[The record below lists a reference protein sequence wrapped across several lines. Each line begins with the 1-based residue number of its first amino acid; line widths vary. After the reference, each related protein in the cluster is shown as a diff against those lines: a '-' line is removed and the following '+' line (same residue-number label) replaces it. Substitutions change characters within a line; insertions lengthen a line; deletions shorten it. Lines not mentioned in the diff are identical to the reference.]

1 MDQDTDIGGQRD
13 SFPTTRHSVVEATR
27 SADLEVRRQALDTLI
42 AAYWKPA
49 YKYVRIK
56 WKASNEDAKDL
67 TQGFFCEALE
77 KEYLERFNP
86 AKARFRTYLRV
97 CLDGYVAN
105 QRKAA
110 GRLKRGGH
118 LKHVSFDF
126 ESAEG
131 EIRQLEI
138 ADDADMED
146 YFYQEWVRSLF
157 ARAVESLRAQLESAD
172 KSIQFELFNRYDLE
186 RPASGMKTTYD
197 QLASEFGIPATQVT
211 NYLAAARRLF
221 RSLVLDELRK
231 LSGSDEEFR
240 SEAKEL
246 LGVDPA

>member
-1 MDQDTDIGGQRD
+1 MDRDTDIGGTRD
-13 SFPTTRHSVVEATR
+13 GFPTTRHSVVEATR
-27 SADLEVRRQALDTLI
+27 SGDPEVRRQALDALI

-67 TQGFFCEALE
+67 TQGFFSEALE
-77 KEYLERFNP
+77 KEYLERYDSR
-86 AKARFRTYLRV
+86 KARFRTYLRV

-105 QRKAA
+105 QRKAT

-118 LKHVSFDF
+118 VQHISFDF

-131 EIRQLEI
+131 ELRQLEI

-146 YFYQEWVRSLF
+146 YFYQEWIRGLF
-157 ARAVESLRAQLESAD
+157 GRAVENLRTQLESAG
-172 KSIQFELFNRYDLE
+172 KGVHFELFNRYDLE
-186 RPASGMKTTYD
+186 APASGVKPTYD
-197 QLASEFGIPATQVT
+197 QLAVEFGIPATQVT

-221 RSLVLDELRK
+221 RSVVLEELRE

-240 SEAKEL
+240 AEAKEL